1 MNLSVINLSLAAALV
16 ATLAACEP
24 SPTPA
29 QNAPAPAP
37 AAVTMPD
44 GAPQTVIGK
53 AAQRAIEKARD
64 ELARSNINLNNE
76 FRYDGDRGQTVA
88 KTSDKDPAD
97 PRANAE
103 LTPQGELL
111 LDGRKVETTPAQHAL
126 LVQYRQQIMDVA
138 ETGMAL
144 GVQGADLG
152 GKAIREVVNGL
163 LSGNPEQIDARIEAE
178 AAKLEANAMRLCLQL
193 PALHETQQQLAAA
206 LPEFKPYATLAK
218 EDLEDCRGGSFTTQ

>member
-29 QNAPAPAP
+29 QNAPAPA
-37 AAVTMPD
+37 AVTMPD
-44 GAPQTVIGK
+44 GEPQTVLGK
-53 AAQRAIEKARD
+53 AAQRGIEKARD

-126 LVQYRQQIMDVA
+126 LVKYRQQIMDVA

-152 GKAIREVVNGL
+152 GTAIREVVNGL
-163 LSGNPEQIDARIEAE
+163 LSGNPGQIDAKIEAE
-178 AAKLEANAMRLCLQL
+178 AAKLEVNAKRLCMQL
-193 PALHETQQQLAAA
+193 PPLHETQQQLAVA
-206 LPEFKPYATLAK
+206 LPEFKPYATIEK